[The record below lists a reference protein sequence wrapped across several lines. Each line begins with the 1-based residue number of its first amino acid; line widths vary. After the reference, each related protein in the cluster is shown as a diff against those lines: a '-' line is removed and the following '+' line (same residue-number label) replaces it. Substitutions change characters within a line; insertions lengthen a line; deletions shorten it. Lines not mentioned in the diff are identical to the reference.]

1 MNKYRAK
8 PTIIDGIRFA
18 SKAEARRYE
27 TLKMELAHGLIK
39 NLELQPKYPI
49 VINGLKVCTYIA
61 DFKYEM
67 LNGRKIVEDVK
78 GMRTPIFNIKR
89 KLMEAVHGIEIYIT
103 Q

>member
-8 PTIIDGIRFA
+8 PTIVDGIRFA

-61 DFKYEM
+61 DFKYQM
-67 LNGRKIVEDVK
+67 LNGRMIVEDVK
-78 GMRTPIFNIKR
+78 GMQTPIFKIKSR
-89 KLMEAVHGIEIYIT
+89 LLQAVYGIEIYIT
-103 Q
+103 K